1 MVKGWLLL
9 DPVNRHSRLEKA
21 INAGKGVA
29 GVDLANRRASI
40 FKIYC
45 FEDNEKT
52 DFAGVNVMDIASL
65 QHQLSA
71 HLLAKALPLSWLC
84 FNKFAVFVGRMC
96 GVMQIVADGLPVDVV
111 TLY

>member
-65 QHQLSA
+65 QHQL
-71 HLLAKALPLSWLC
+71 
-84 FNKFAVFVGRMC
+84 NKFAVFVGRMC
-96 GVMQIVADGLPVDVV
+96 GVMQIVADGVPVDVV